1 MSCGLLLPHIWASS
15 YIAPHLNRA
24 AKTYTYFLL
33 FQTRYI
39 FEDEQI
45 VPMLEMIRKSG
56 RSTFLVTN
64 SLWDYTHV
72 VMNYLCGKCGKN
84 IPRDDKWLQ
93 YFDVVI
99 VGR

>member
-1 MSCGLLLPHIWASS
+1 ML
-15 YIAPHLNRA
+15 
-24 AKTYTYFLL
+24 TVFLL
-33 FQTRYI
+33 FRYI
-39 FEDEQI
+39 FMDEQI
-45 VPMLEMIRKSG
+45 VPMLEMIRRSG

-72 VMNYLCGKCGKN
+72 VMNYLCGKCGKD